1 MDKVNEVCNVI
12 IVVAV
17 VFGILFGI
25 CGAIYEEVTRDPA
38 KTALYERVDR
48 ERKEA
53 EDRAIVNRVLFEQ
66 NKEIAVRKAGSEMA
80 PFLRA
85 KIVPKNNLDNIV
97 VSAKVIG

>member
-1 MDKVNEVCNVI
+1 MQRNHSSCSCFWDI
-12 IVVAV
+12 
-17 VFGILFGI
+17 FGI

-66 NKEIAVRKAGSEMA
+66 NLKK
-80 PFLRA
+80 LQ
-85 KIVPKNNLDNIV
+85 
-97 VSAKVIG
+97 